1 MFIDIEFIILG
12 VIILGA
18 AFFFLYRE
26 YRSMTGSRQRP
37 DASTGYKPSVRPAE
51 TVYDQQPMTFKG
63 EGSGVTDS
71 VYLNSALYRIEY
83 QFPHMGKFSV
93 DLISADG
100 GVRKS
105 VVADK
110 SGFAFS
116 SFQVPSSRYYLFQVT
131 SSEGAGSWALVV
143 KPF

>member
-1 MFIDIEFIILG
+1 MEFIILG
-12 VIILGA
+12 AIILGA
-18 AFFFLYRE
+18 AFYFLYRE
-26 YRSMTGSRQRP
+26 YRSMSSSRQRP
-37 DASTGYKPSVRPAE
+37 DASTGYKPSIRATE
-51 TVYDQQPMTFKG
+51 TFYDQQPITFKG
-63 EGSGVTDS
+63 EGNGVTDS

-83 QFPHMGKFSV
+83 QFPQTGKFSI

-100 GVRKS
+100 SVRKS

-131 SSEGAGSWALVV
+131 SSEGSGSWALVV